1 MLLLQRWQLNVW
13 EGAGLH
19 HTTPVVSWT
28 RSLHGYGKIFL
39 FIPLVKI
46 DNATRH
52 TEMAIECAGVSWITP
67 HNLCSIV
74 NL

>member
-1 MLLLQRWQLNVW
+1 MLLLQRWQVNVW

-19 HTTPVVSWT
+19 RTTPAVSWT
-28 RSLHGYGKIFL
+28 RSLHGYGQIFL

-46 DNATRH
+46 DNATH
-52 TEMAIECAGVSWITP
+52 TEMAIECAGVFWITP